1 MTQASNVEKVSNYIK
16 HRPHG
21 MIFTNEQVANRTNLS
36 PRYVSK
42 ALTRLSNNRKVKRI
56 ARGFWVRPKESRFG
70 PILAPPA
77 EVVRA
82 MEQHKNML
90 AVPAGAAAANALG
103 LSTQMAMR
111 RSYVTTRRIDSITVG
126 KQVIEFH
133 YSRSLAQAVEKLR
146 GLNNKEIR
154 HAATIRVALQ
164 YLGREQASR
173 SPKAVKEAVRELSP
187 LAREK
192 LRSTLNGPLAW
203 AREYMEI

>member
-1 MTQASNVEKVSNYIK
+1 MTQTSNAEKVNSYIK
-16 HRPHG
+16 HRPRG
-21 MIFTNEQVANRTNLS
+21 MIFTNEQVAHRTNLA
-36 PRYVSK
+36 PGYVSK
-42 ALTRLSNNRKVKRI
+42 ALTRLSNSNEVTRI
-56 ARGFWVRPKESRFG
+56 TKGFWVRPKETRFG
-70 PILAPPA
+70 QILAPTT

-103 LSTQMAMR
+103 MSTQMAMR
-111 RSYVTTRRIDSITVG
+111 PSYVTTRRIDSITVG
-126 KQVIEFH
+126 NQVVEFH

-146 GLNNKEIR
+146 GLSTKEKR

-173 SPKAVKEAVRELSP
+173 SRKAIINAVRQLSP
-187 LAREK
+187 LARNK

-203 AREYMEI
+203 ACDYMAL